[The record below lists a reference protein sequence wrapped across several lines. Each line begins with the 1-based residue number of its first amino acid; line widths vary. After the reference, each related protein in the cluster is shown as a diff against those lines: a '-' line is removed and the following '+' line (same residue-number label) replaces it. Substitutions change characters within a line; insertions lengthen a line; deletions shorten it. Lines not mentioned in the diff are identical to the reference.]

1 MTAGSVLLSVR
12 GLRKE
17 YTLRGG
23 LLGRRGGVV
32 RAVGGVS
39 FGVEEGSTLGLVGE
53 SGAGKSTIGRT
64 LLRLEEP
71 TEGEILFRGRD
82 LSRLS
87 VRELRPLRRE
97 MQIVFQDPF
106 GSLNPRVPVGRAI
119 REVLEVHRIAKGK
132 SASDQARGL
141 LELVGLQRGDGDRYP
156 HEFSAGQRQ
165 RICIA
170 RALSV
175 SPRFIVA
182 DEPVSALDMSNQAQ
196 IVNLLLGLQQKLG
209 ISYLLITHNLAVV
222 RQIAGRLAV
231 LYLGKIV
238 EEGPTPDLFLGPL
251 HPYTGAL
258 LAASPSRNPRE
269 RGRSLLLSG
278 EIPSPMR
285 IPAGCPFHP
294 RCPHAGERC
303 RAEVPREISPGL
315 SRRVS
320 CHLHDGGTGPP
331 LAIGKS
337 PAPRGPIAS

>member
-1 MTAGSVLLSVR
+1 MTCGSVLLSVR

-17 YTLRGG
+17 YPLRGG
-23 LLGRRGGVV
+23 LLGRGRGLV
-32 RAVGGVS
+32 RAVRGVS
-39 FGVEEGSTLGLVGE
+39 FAVEEGSALGLVGE

-87 VRELRPLRRE
+87 MRELRPLRRE

-106 GSLNPRVPVGRAI
+106 GSLNPRIPVGRAI
-119 REVLEVHRIAKGK
+119 REVLEVHRIVRGRA
-132 SASDQARGL
+132 AREEAGNL
-141 LELVGLQRGDGDRYP
+141 LEVVGLKRADGERYP

-170 RALSV
+170 RALSL

-196 IVNLLLGLQQKLG
+196 IVNLLLALQEKLG
-209 ISYLLITHNLAVV
+209 LSYLLITHNLAVV

-238 EEGPTPDLFLGPL
+238 EEGPTPDVFRAPL
-251 HPYTGAL
+251 HPYTEAL
-258 LAASPSRNPRE
+258 LAASPSRDPRA
-269 RGRSLLLSG
+269 RGRALLLSG
-278 EIPSPMR
+278 EIPSSLR
-285 IPAGCPFHP
+285 IPSGCPFHP
-294 RCPHAGERC
+294 RCPRAGEKC
-303 RAEVPREISPGL
+303 RAEIPREIAPGP

-320 CHLHDGGTGPP
+320 CHIHDGGTGPP
-331 LAIGKS
+331 LERRQGQ
-337 PAPRGPIAS
+337 APRGPIPS